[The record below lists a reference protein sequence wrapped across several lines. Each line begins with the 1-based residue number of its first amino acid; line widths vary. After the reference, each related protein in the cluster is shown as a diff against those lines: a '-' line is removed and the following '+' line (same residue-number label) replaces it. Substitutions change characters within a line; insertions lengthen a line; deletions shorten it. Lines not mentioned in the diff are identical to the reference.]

1 MNLEP
6 IMEKICDLCH
16 WPYAEPNEDGLKD
29 ECDHCKTCTI
39 EAEIKAAVE
48 AASSDTAAKMATAIR
63 DAFLDARGKE
73 AQDGGH

>member
-16 WPYAEPNEDGLKD
+16 WPYAEPNEDSLRD
-29 ECDHCKTCTI
+29 ECDHCKTCAI
-39 EAEIKAAVE
+39 EAEIRAVVE
-48 AASSDTAAKMATAIR
+48 AASCDTATKMATAIKG
-63 DAFLDARGKE
+63 AFEDYFGKE